1 MFALSFC
8 IGPNSVSPNTQ
19 ENRQKGGPLRKNARA
34 IKTRWR
40 EAAAHGREGPNA
52 IPVGRDAQGYTFP
65 VRLLRTYRNMVKK
78 PVSQCLAHS
87 KMTFSWEST
96 RGRREYMLAHRLNH
110 DSDSEYQ
117 LEEIIASS
125 NKEQKT

>member
-78 PVSQCLAHS
+78 PVGQCLAHS
-87 KMTFSWEST
+87 KMRHFPGSL
-96 RGRREYMLAHRLNH
+96 RGADGNICWLTGLITILVVI
-110 DSDSEYQ
+110 SF
-117 LEEIIASS
+117 LEQDKI
-125 NKEQKT
+125 